1 MEIILQN
8 LTNRS
13 DNNSITGLRLFDSPI
28 DIVLTLEFGH
38 DIMILKIAEGRGTAY
53 KSPQLLPSLYS

>member
-13 DNNSITGLRLFDSPI
+13 DNNSITGFRLFDSPI

-38 DIMILKIAEGRGTAY
+38 DIMILKISEGRGTA
-53 KSPQLLPSLYS
+53 

>member
-13 DNNSITGLRLFDSPI
+13 DNNSITGFRLFDSPI

>member
-38 DIMILKIAEGRGTAY
+38 DIMILKISEGRGTAY